1 MSSDESSED
10 PIDVG
15 VLTFDWGREFREARR
30 KGRFDA
36 DRKPIPDEG
45 PLRVFL
51 GHDTG
56 YRKAPLGWVRVLTV
70 RDVYQEM
77 LGARVVEISVDN
89 DTHGYK
95 EEGHGAGSDV
105 VRFIQFMLSAH
116 KLLVWPRDGLTVY
129 STSPSDRAGIQQQ
142 LDALGEIGGVDIF
155 DTLDDPIKSLYG
167 YRPKP
172 GRAKQKG

>member
-1 MSSDESSED
+1 MSGDESDET

-51 GHDTG
+51 GHDT
-56 YRKAPLGWVRVLTV
+56 
-70 RDVYQEM
+70 
-77 LGARVVEISVDN
+77 
-89 DTHGYK
+89 HGYE

-129 STSPSDRAGIQQQ
+129 STSPEDRAGIQQQ

-155 DTLDDPIKSLYG
+155 DTLDDPIKSFYG

-172 GRAKQKG
+172 GLAKQKG